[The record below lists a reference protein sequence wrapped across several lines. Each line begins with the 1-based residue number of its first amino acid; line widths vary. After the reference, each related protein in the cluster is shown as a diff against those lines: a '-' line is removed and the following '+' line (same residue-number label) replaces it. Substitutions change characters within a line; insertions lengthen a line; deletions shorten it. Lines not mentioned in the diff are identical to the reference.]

1 MSTIIGSA
9 AAVMIQKF
17 PYQVGFFTYFF
28 IVLVAVSVIF
38 IALAALFLFKA
49 FVGYEYA
56 RVPTPLTLKC
66 HYDKLNAWHKK
77 YGDGESAAER
87 KFEESF
93 NIRLGEATE
102 KMPLIISVSRDICI
116 AATRRSPFHCYS
128 WHFLQSRIF
137 IPISIAKTKHITYG

>member
-1 MSTIIGSA
+1 MKKLILTAMAS
-9 AAVMIQKF
+9 F
-17 PYQVGFFTYFF
+17 
-28 IVLVAVSVIF
+28 VLVAVSVIF

-93 NIRLGEATE
+93 NIVR
-102 KMPLIISVSRDICI
+102 
-116 AATRRSPFHCYS
+116 TRK
-128 WHFLQSRIF
+128 IT
-137 IPISIAKTKHITYG
+137 KTR